1 MLKKKY
7 ASYLAK
13 DIILLC
19 SALSTFRLTPPDG
32 NRVALV
38 KYCNFASGLT
48 GELPDAAA
56 ALTTLVTGSTSSLD
70 FLTSKQK
77 CRVPLHGS
85 EIDKGK
91 TMQESSL
98 KSILKQ
104 FMKIISRKNYFRS
117 GKSFREIIFT
127 DFLLLIFMNL
137 IYLRS
142 FSCIRDES
150 WIFRFPRNLEI
161 LGLDRANLSLTSIS
175 KTSEVKP
182 TKVNCW
188 N

>member
-1 MLKKKY
+1 M
-7 ASYLAK
+7 
-13 DIILLC
+13 C

-48 GELPDAAA
+48 GELPEAAA

-91 TMQESSL
+91 TIQESSL
-98 KSILKQ
+98 KWIMKQ
-104 FMKIISRKNYFRS
+104 FMKLISRIFLLYIIMNLPKIFFLHQRWELDFSFSKKSWNTRPWS
-117 GKSFREIIFT
+117 GKSVFDFDFQNVRGKSHEGELLKFRTF
-127 DFLLLIFMNL
+127 
-137 IYLRS
+137 
-142 FSCIRDES
+142 
-150 WIFRFPRNLEI
+150 
-161 LGLDRANLSLTSIS
+161 
-175 KTSEVKP
+175 
-182 TKVNCW
+182 
-188 N
+188 